1 VLKLQFLLHLLQLF
15 LLNPKSKF
23 RFKVVLIG
31 NEAVGKTSLI
41 LRYINNT
48 FNESYIATLGVNFST
63 KDLLINGEDTRLI
76 IWDIGGQEVWKAK
89 LPLYLKGADGAIIVF
104 DLTRPLTFISV
115 EDWIIRLK
123 NIAGN
128 VPFVVIGN
136 KNDLTALH
144 NVKDEDVEK
153 LLKKQDYSH
162 FYKASAKSGENV
174 ETFFEAIAKEIIQK
188 VR

>member
-1 VLKLQFLLHLLQLF
+1 
-15 LLNPKSKF
+15 
-23 RFKVVLIG
+23 
-31 NEAVGKTSLI
+31 
-41 LRYINNT
+41 
-48 FNESYIATLGVNFST
+48 
-63 KDLLINGEDTRLI
+63 
-76 IWDIGGQEVWKAK
+76 WKAK